1 MAVEERTER
10 GNVGTET
17 RTRVA
22 LGALL
27 VATLLSFEL
36 LFIADGHVGPS
47 VLGCALAMGITAL
60 TRRWGAGPFLT
71 FELSLAALFWY
82 LTLVFQASESFYGLP
97 TPAAGTGI
105 SRLISDAV
113 EAASVDYA
121 PIPVRAGYVI
131 MVVVGFWFATTIAE
145 VAAFRWRRP
154 ILAALPC
161 IVLFAIPVVVG
172 SNQGSGFFLVLFLSM
187 LLLFWASES
196 SHRLRSW
203 GRWVTTWSDRKKD
216 EEPRSVTGGLAFRMG
231 ATCVVATI
239 AAPMFLP
246 TIGGEWFPWRSGS
259 GSGGG
264 SGSGSGSG
272 EVNLLVDIAPK
283 LLEQS
288 GQTLFKVEAEDAA
301 YWRLASLVDFDG
313 RHWHEIESD
322 RIPSNG
328 ELADPPPGASPEQ
341 ADLLEQTVDIVAL
354 RGEFLP
360 AAVQPTSIS
369 GIEPSYSTETHDLH
383 VDEVEADTA
392 YSVTSAPLSPT
403 YNQLSRAEAGFP
415 PTNLAA
421 PVYTETHGTISP
433 RVKRLLDS
441 WMKGVRGDFEQLI
454 TLQERLRGPEY
465 GYSTNVEYAES
476 DNYLEKFLIEDRLG
490 FCQQFATAF
499 ALLARELGHP
509 TRVSVGFLPGSQEP
523 SASGLSEFTVR
534 GTDAHAWPEVYFE
547 DKGWIRFEPTARGLS
562 ATPVYTIPPDGL
574 RDIREI
580 GGAGN
585 APEGPAP
592 DDPAGNLG
600 PAPDDPEVPAEAS
613 EEPIASPVEE
623 PAWQAAFVRLVSLLA
638 LVLVV
643 WVIVVP
649 LLKRERNRRR
659 YRRAREP
666 GEIALA
672 AWAHFEDD
680 AGEMFLP
687 RAPAESASA
696 FVKRLAAERRV
707 TGFASERLALLY
719 ETAAYSAASMTR
731 DEAAEAKRL
740 AGTLAADLWT
750 RASLWQKATRLF
762 SVRSLLPRAGVR
774 LPRRL
779 GTRAAT

>member
-1 MAVEERTER
+1 M
-10 GNVGTET
+10 GTET

-36 LFIADGHVGPS
+36 LFIADGHVGPA

-97 TPAAGTGI
+97 TPAAGMGI
-105 SRLISDAV
+105 SRLIADAV
-113 EAASVDYA
+113 EAASIDYA

-131 MVVVGFWFATTIAE
+131 MIVVGFWLATTIAE

-172 SNQGSGFFLVLFLSM
+172 SNRGSGFFLVLFLSM
-187 LLLFWASES
+187 LLVFWASES

-246 TIGGEWFPWRSGS
+246 TVGGEWFPWRSGS
-259 GSGGG
+259 GSGDG

-288 GQTLFKVEAEDAA
+288 GQALFRVEAEDAA
-301 YWRLASLVDFDG
+301 YWRLASLVEFDG
-313 RHWHEIESD
+313 RLWHPVESD
-322 RIPSNG
+322 RNLSDDVLG
-328 ELADPPPGASPEQ
+328 EPPPGASPEPE
-341 ADLLEQTVDIVAL
+341 DLLVQTVDIVAL
-354 RGEFLP
+354 GGEYLP
-360 AAVQPTSIS
+360 AAVQPTFIN
-369 GIEPSYSTETHDLH
+369 GIQTAYSAETQDLKVTE
-383 VDEVEADTA
+383 VGSDTA
-392 YSVTSAPLSPT
+392 YSVTSAPVNPT
-403 YNQLSRAEAGFP
+403 YNQLSKADAGFP
-415 PTNLAA
+415 PTEELAA
-421 PVYTETHGTISP
+421 LTYTDTHGTTDSR
-433 RVKRLLDS
+433 RVKRLLNS
-441 WMKGVRGDFEQLI
+441 WMKGVRGDFQQLL

-476 DNYLEKFLIEDRLG
+476 DNYLEKFLFEDRVG

-499 ALLARELGHP
+499 ALLARELKHP
-509 TRVSVGFLPGSQEP
+509 TRISVGFLPGSQAA
-523 SASGLSEFTVR
+523 SVSGLSEFTVR

-547 DKGWIRFEPTARGLS
+547 EYGWIRFEPTARGLS
-562 ATPVYTIPPDGL
+562 AIPIYTIPPAGL

-585 APEGPAP
+585 TPGGPAP

-600 PAPDDPEVPAEAS
+600 PAPDDPEVPAGVPED
-613 EEPIASPVEE
+613 PIAPPVEE
-623 PAWQAAFVRLVSLLA
+623 PAWQPAFGRLVSLLA

-643 WVIVVP
+643 WALLVP
-649 LLKRERNRRR
+649 LLKRERNKRR

-666 GEIALA
+666 AEITLA

-707 TGFASERLALLY
+707 TAVASERLALLY
-719 ETAAYSAASMTR
+719 ETAAYSAAGMSR

-740 AGTLAADLWT
+740 AGALAGDLWT

-762 SVRSLLPRAGVR
+762 SIRSLLPRPGAR

>member
-1 MAVEERTER
+1 M
-10 GNVGTET
+10 GTET

-36 LFIADGHVGPS
+36 LFDADGHVGPS
-47 VLGCALAMGITAL
+47 VLACALAMGITAL

-82 LTLVFQASESFYGLP
+82 LTLVFQASESFYGIP
-97 TPAAGTGI
+97 TPGAGTGI
-105 SRLISDAV
+105 SRLISDAA

-131 MVVVGFWFATTIAE
+131 MIVVGFWLATTIAE
-145 VAAFRWRRP
+145 VATFRWRRP
-154 ILAALPC
+154 ILASLPC

-172 SNQGSGFFLVLFLSM
+172 SNRGSGFFLVLFLSM

-246 TIGGEWFPWRSGS
+246 TVGGEWFPWRSGS
-259 GSGGG
+259 GSGNG
-264 SGSGSGSG
+264 SGSGSESG

-313 RHWHEIESD
+313 RRWHEIESS
-322 RIPSNG
+322 RVLLSG
-328 ELADPPPGASPEQ
+328 ELGQPPPGASPDGE
-341 ADLLEQTVDIVAL
+341 DLLEQTVDIVAL
-354 RGEFLP
+354 GGEFLP
-360 AAVQPTSIS
+360 AAVQPTSIN
-369 GIEPSYSTETHDLH
+369 GIQTAYSTETQDLH
-383 VDEVEADTA
+383 VNEVGSDTA
-392 YSVTSAPLSPT
+392 YSVTSAVLTPT
-403 YNQLSRAEAGFP
+403 YNQLREADAGSP
-415 PTNLAA
+415 PTELAA
-421 PVYTETHGTISP
+421 ATYTETQGTTSSR
-433 RVKRLLDS
+433 RVQRLLDS
-441 WMKGVRGDFEQLI
+441 WMKGVRGDFEQLL
-454 TLQERLRGPEY
+454 TLQERLRGPEF

-476 DNYLEKFLIEDRLG
+476 DNYLEKFLFEDKVG

-509 TRVSVGFLPGSQEP
+509 TRVSVGFLPGSQT
-523 SASGLSEFTVR
+523 AALSGLSEFTVR

-547 DKGWIRFEPTARGLS
+547 EFGWIRFEPTARGLS
-562 ATPVYTIPPDGL
+562 AIPVYTIPPLGFG
-574 RDIREI
+574 IRE
-580 GGAGN
+580 GGGTANTPG
-585 APEGPAP
+585 GPAP
-592 DDPAGNLG
+592 DDPAGTLG
-600 PAPDDPEVPAEAS
+600 PAPDNPDVAAAP
-613 EEPIASPVEE
+613 EEPIPPPVEE
-623 PAWQAAFVRLVSLLA
+623 PAWQPAFGRLVSLLA

-643 WVIVVP
+643 WAIVVP
-649 LLKRERNRRR
+649 LLKRARNKRR

-666 GEIALA
+666 AEIALA

-687 RAPAESASA
+687 RSPAESAST

-707 TGFASERLALLY
+707 TAFASERLALLY
-719 ETAAYSAASMTR
+719 ETAAYSAARMSR

-740 AGTLAADLWT
+740 AGALAADLWT

-762 SVRSLLPRAGVR
+762 SIRSLLPRAGVR